1 MSVRQQRSD
10 FCLASVDDSPCGRT
24 APLVAIIIIIMHVK
38 EIPKVKRHTVRRNL
52 YHKRPCT
59 TYMDVVKGRRSI
71 FQVLILSRAK
81 KPEITRRESLTPIYS
96 IPLFD
101 V

>member
-38 EIPKVKRHTVRRNL
+38 EIPKVKRYTVRRNL

-71 FQVLILSRAK
+71 FFQVLILSRAENRNNEK
-81 KPEITRRESLTPIYS
+81 RVSNSNIQYTTL
-96 IPLFD
+96 
-101 V
+101 